1 MKSDK
6 ILVVI
11 AATTAA
17 TQILSVRQQ
26 EAAAQNT
33 TMTNQTIPPTE
44 NQTMTNQTQG
54 GGAIVAATANL
65 TQADFESVI
74 DNLNSASEAA
84 TGQ

>member
-11 AATTAA
+11 VATTAA

-44 NQTMTNQTQG
+44 NQTNKSNTGRRSNR
-54 GGAIVAATANL
+54 
-65 TQADFESVI
+65 SC
-74 DNLNSASEAA
+74 NSQPDTSRFRVSNR
-84 TGQ
+84 

>member
-11 AATTAA
+11 VATTAP

-26 EAAAQNT
+26 EAAVQNT
-33 TMTNQTIPPTE
+33 TMTNHTIPPTE
-44 NQTMTNQTQG
+44 NKTMTNQTQG

-65 TQADFESVI
+65 TQAD
-74 DNLNSASEAA
+74 
-84 TGQ
+84 Q